1 MDYQTPNVSI
11 YPALYPTAA
20 FLTLG
25 VASIIIAQPN
35 WLPINSVVLAILM
48 MVALCLLR
56 MPVAVALVTAALAG
70 GLHSGM
76 TISET
81 VNAMNDNLL
90 IGAQV
95 GITYVMIG
103 ALAVAIARSGLIDLL
118 ACKLLASAN
127 QQSIV
132 GSSHL
137 KLKMALYG
145 IFIIASVLS
154 QNLVPVHIAFIP
166 VMIPPLLGVFNRLNI
181 DRRAVACVLVCTIS
195 ISYLLIPLGF
205 GAIFLNDILL
215 ANLNAI
221 GADYGVSVTA
231 SMVLKA
237 MVLPVSGILCGM
249 GVAVFISYRKPRVYQ
264 FSPHVLSDAPPPPKI
279 KPFQLLMTLLA
290 LAIALAGQIVFDSL
304 IAGALLGFITLSF
317 SGIFHWHEQDDIF
330 TQGLRMMMQICVII
344 TIASG
349 FAGVLKATGHIDPL
363 VQASAQAMGD
373 NRMLAAI
380 SMLLVGLL
388 ITIGFGDSFAS
399 VPILA
404 PIYIP
409 LCISMG
415 FSPMATITLLGAS
428 AALGDAGSPAST
440 LTLGASAGLNADG
453 QHDLI
458 RDSIIPTFLHANI
471 GMVLFAWLAAMI
483 L

>member
-1 MDYQTPNVSI
+1 M
-11 YPALYPTAA
+11 
-20 FLTLG
+20 
-25 VASIIIAQPN
+25 
-35 WLPINSVVLAILM
+35 NSVVLAIFM
-48 MVALCLLR
+48 MVVLCLVR
-56 MPVAVALVTAALAG
+56 MPVAVALITAALAG

-76 TISET
+76 SIPETI
-81 VNAMNDNLL
+81 NAMNDNLL

-127 QQSIV
+127 QPSASAS
-132 GSSHL
+132 GGF
-137 KLKMALYG
+137 KLKVLLYG
-145 IFIIASVLS
+145 MFIGASVLS

-166 VMIPPLLGVFNRLNI
+166 VMVPPLLGVFNRLNI

-215 ANLNAI
+215 ANLNAT
-221 GADYGVSVTA
+221 GVDYGLSVTA
-231 SMVLKA
+231 TMVLKA

-249 GVAVFISYRKPRVYQ
+249 VVAVCISYRKLRVYQ
-264 FSPHVLSDAPPPPKI
+264 STPQQTLAAAPVTPNI

-290 LAIALAGQIVFDSL
+290 LAIALAGQLFFDSL

-373 NRMLAAI
+373 NQMLAAI
-380 SMLLVGLL
+380 VMLLVGLL

-409 LCISMG
+409 LCINMG
-415 FSPMATITLLGAS
+415 FSPMATIALLGAS

-458 RDSIIPTFLHANI
+458 KDSIIPTFLHANT
-471 GMVLFAWLAAMI
+471 GMVIFAWLAAMI